1 VSTSKGFIGAETR
14 GLSGV
19 YAVVWGNTFM
29 LILYL
34 SDLNQWQNTLQS
46 KMVRG
51 ERQMKNRLQHIKEYI
66 RTKGKRK
73 KESGVQ
79 KYIKD
84 KAKAVRKA
92 LRR

>member
-1 VSTSKGFIGAETR
+1 VNLLKGFIGAETR
-14 GLSGV
+14 GLSGI
-19 YAVVWGNTFM
+19 YAVVWENTFM

-46 KMVRG
+46 NMVRG
-51 ERQMKNRLQHIKEYI
+51 ERQVKNRLQHVKEYV
-66 RTKGKRK
+66 RAKGKRK

-84 KAKAVRKA
+84 KVKAVRKA
-92 LRR
+92 LRG